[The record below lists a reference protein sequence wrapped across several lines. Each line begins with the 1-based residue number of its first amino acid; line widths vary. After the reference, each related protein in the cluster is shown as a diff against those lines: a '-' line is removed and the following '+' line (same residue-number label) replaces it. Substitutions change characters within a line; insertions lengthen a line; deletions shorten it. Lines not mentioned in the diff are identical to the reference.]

1 MKTLLLLALLCV
13 AGCHARPC
21 QVRVRV
27 VTVTPVLCRSGLPG
41 PGRNP
46 MKSRLASVLVMAI
59 SGVVMVLARDPAAYV
74 VGGILSGMMIVVG
87 RGR

>member
-1 MKTLLLLALLCV
+1 
-13 AGCHARPC
+13 
-21 QVRVRV
+21 
-27 VTVTPVLCRSGLPG
+27 
-41 PGRNP
+41 